1 MSNDLQL
8 TEKQLTGV
16 MQNGEIAC
24 LLLPLL
30 GTTALVPT
38 VSVAEMAP
46 LTRLTAIDD
55 SPDWLVGMYEWRDI
69 KVPVLSY
76 EVLNG
81 VGELAVNTQGRIA
94 VFNNTGVDER
104 VPFVAIYTQGI
115 PRMTR
120 VGEKDIH
127 ESTNSSKCE
136 FDLMCITIGVEEFS
150 IPDISGM
157 EILYAKYL
165 DSSL

>member
-8 TEKQLTGV
+8 TDEQLAGV
-16 MQNGEIAC
+16 MRDGEIAC
-24 LLLPLL
+24 FLLPLL
-30 GTTALVPT
+30 GITALVPT

-46 LTRLTAIDD
+46 LTQLAPIED
-55 SPDWLVGMYEWRDI
+55 SPDWLVGMYEWRNI
-69 KVPVLSY
+69 NVPVLSY

-81 VGELAVNTQGRIA
+81 VAELAVNTQGRIA

-120 VGEKDIH
+120 VGEKDIQ
-127 ESTNSSKCE
+127 EDPNGTKGE
-136 FDLMCITIGVEEFS
+136 FDLMCITVGVEEFN
-150 IPDISGM
+150 IPDIPGM
-157 EILYAKYL
+157 EMLYAKYL
-165 DSSL
+165 DS